1 MADSRPRV
9 TRRDLLVAG
18 GAALVGAAGGLAAG
32 RSTAPA
38 PEAATATPEGPAAPP
53 DWSSLGGHQPGIAT
67 APPVHQWF
75 LAFDLAADDREL
87 AAGALRLLDDS
98 ARRLWAGEPILADAQ
113 PELAAPVS
121 LTVGLGHGFFERLAL
136 TDRVPVAFPTIP
148 AFATDALDP
157 RWSGGDVVVQIAAD
171 DPTTLAHAVRM
182 VQRDVA
188 GLLQVRW
195 EQRGFLALPP
205 SASGA
210 TRNLMGQVDGT
221 VNPRGDDL
229 DAAVWIGDGPAFAR
243 GGTVLVLRRIRLLLD
258 DWDALDRA
266 VQETVMGRRLSD
278 GAPLGA
284 AHEQDPVPWDA
295 VDDLGLPVIDLTA
308 HIRVAH
314 AATVPEMIL
323 RRGYNYD
330 DQSPD
335 GTRDTGLLF
344 AAYTSD
350 PRRSFIPMQQRLAE
364 RDVFNRWSVAV
375 GSATF
380 LMPGQWSE
388 EAERSL
394 LA

>member
-1 MADSRPRV
+1 V

-18 GAALVGAAGGLAAG
+18 GAALVGAAGGLAVG

-38 PEAATATPEGPAAPP
+38 PEATTAAPAGPPAPP
-53 DWSSLGGHQPGIAT
+53 DWASLDGHQPGIAT

-75 LAFDLAADDREL
+75 LAFDLVDDDREA

-121 LTVGLGHGFFERLAL
+121 LTVGLGHGLFERLDL
-136 TDRVPVAFPTIP
+136 TDRVPPAFPRIP
-148 AFATDALDP
+148 AFSTDALDA
-157 RWSGGDVVVQIAAD
+157 RWSGGDIIIQVAAD
-171 DPTTLAHAVRM
+171 DPTTLAHAARM
-182 VQRDVA
+182 VQRDLA
-188 GLLQVRW
+188 GLLEPRW
-195 EQRGFLALPP
+195 EQRGFRGLQVSP
-205 SASGA
+205 SGA

-221 VNPRGDDL
+221 VNPHGDDL
-229 DAAVWIGDGPAFAR
+229 DTAVWLGDGPAFAR
-243 GGTVLVLRRIRLLLD
+243 GGTVLVLRRVRLLLD
-258 DWDALDRA
+258 DWDILDRA
-266 VQETVMGRRLSD
+266 VQETVMGRRLD
-278 GAPLGA
+278 TGAPLGA
-284 AHEQDPVPWDA
+284 ESEQDPVPWDA
-295 VDDLGLPVIDLTA
+295 VDSLGLPVVDLTA

-323 RRGYNYD
+323 RRGYSYD
-330 DQSPD
+330 DRAPD
-335 GTRDTGLLF
+335 GTRDAGLLF

-364 RDVFNRWSVAV
+364 RDAFNRWNVAV

-380 LMPGQWSE
+380 LMPGQWSG
-388 EAERSL
+388 EAERAL